1 MINIIIGEDN
11 LNDANK
17 IEKIVKNYM
26 YKIDYEI
33 HVFNDFDKRFLK
45 IIDEELSNKI
55 YLLDIETPSMSGIDV
70 ARRIR
75 KKDYTSVIIFLSGH
89 DDLCKIIAKKNL
101 MCLNFINKFDNL
113 EKNLT
118 KSLELAL
125 SIVGTKRLLHLVSKG
140 VTYNIALNR
149 ILYITR
155 DTVSRKLT
163 IVCDNA
169 TYHLRLNMKDIIK
182 DLTSD
187 FIQIHRSCIVN
198 KTRVSFIDYKKM
210 CITFDDGTIT
220 TLLSRKFMEG
230 KVKK

>member
-26 YKIDYEI
+26 YKIDYKI
-33 HVFNDFDKRFLK
+33 HVFNDFDKRFLR

-198 KTRVSFIDYKKM
+198 KTRVSFVDYKKM

-230 KVKK
+230 KVIK

>member
-26 YKIDYEI
+26 YKIDYKI
-33 HVFNDFDKRFLK
+33 HVFNDFDKRFLR

-155 DTVSRKLT
+155 DTISRKLT
-163 IVCDNA
+163 IVCDNT

-198 KTRVSFIDYKKM
+198 KTRVSFVDYKKM

-230 KVKK
+230 KVIK

>member
-26 YKIDYEI
+26 HKIDYKM

-75 KKDYTSVIIFLSGH
+75 KNDYTSVIIFLSGH

-113 EKNLT
+113 EKNLI

-125 SIVGTKRLLHLVSKG
+125 SIVGTKRILHLVSKG

-155 DTVSRKLT
+155 DTISRKVT
-163 IVCDNA
+163 VVCDNA

-198 KTRVSFIDYKKM
+198 KTRVSFVDYKKM
-210 CITFDDGTIT
+210 CITFDDGTST

-230 KVKK
+230 KVIE

>member
-17 IEKIVKNYM
+17 VEKIVKKYM
-26 YKIDYEI
+26 HKVDYQI
-33 HVFNDFDKRFLK
+33 HMFNDFDKNFLK
-45 IIDEELSNKI
+45 IIDEELTNKI

-75 KKDYTSVIIFLSGH
+75 KNDFTSVIIFLSGH

-101 MCLNFINKFDNL
+101 MCLNFINKFDNI
-113 EKNLT
+113 EKNLA

-125 SIVGTKRLLHLVSKG
+125 SIVGTKRMLHVVSKG
-140 VTYNIALNR
+140 VTYNISLNR

-155 DTVSRKLT
+155 DTISRKL
-163 IVCDNA
+163 IINCDNNI
-169 TYHLRLNMKDIIK
+169 YNLRINMKDIIK

-198 KTRVSFIDYKKM
+198 KTRVLFVDYKKM
-210 CITFDDGTIT
+210 CITFDNGTVT
-220 TLLSRKFMEG
+220 TLLSRKFLEG
-230 KVKK
+230 KVIE

>member
-1 MINIIIGEDN
+1 
-11 LNDANK
+11 
-17 IEKIVKNYM
+17 
-26 YKIDYEI
+26 
-33 HVFNDFDKRFLK
+33 
-45 IIDEELSNKI
+45 
-55 YLLDIETPSMSGIDV
+55 MSGIDV

-155 DTVSRKLT
+155 DTISRKLT
-163 IVCDNA
+163 IVCDNT
-169 TYHLRLNMKDIIK
+169 TYHLRLNMKV
-182 DLTSD
+182 L
-187 FIQIHRSCIVN
+187 
-198 KTRVSFIDYKKM
+198 
-210 CITFDDGTIT
+210 
-220 TLLSRKFMEG
+220 
-230 KVKK
+230 